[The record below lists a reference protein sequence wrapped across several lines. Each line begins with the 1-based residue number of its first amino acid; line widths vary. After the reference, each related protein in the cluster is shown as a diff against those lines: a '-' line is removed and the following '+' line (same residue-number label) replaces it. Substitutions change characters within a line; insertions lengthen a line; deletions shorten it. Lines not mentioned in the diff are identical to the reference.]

1 MIAHS
6 KKIGDIEVTALSDG
20 VLATSLDVV
29 LEMDRAEVRRL
40 AGTTDGDGVHIAVNA
55 FLLKLQGRWA
65 LSQPSIVAH
74 LRPRR
79 PGVIRAEDAAV
90 LVLNNRIDPTGIRA

>member
-40 AGTTDGDGVHIAVNA
+40 AGTTDGDGCTSRSTP
-55 FLLKLQGRWA
+55 FY
-65 LSQPSIVAH
+65 
-74 LRPRR
+74 
-79 PGVIRAEDAAV
+79 
-90 LVLNNRIDPTGIRA
+90 